1 MKKLLTTITISLLL
15 IVFISSCQK
24 TKTTTH
30 SIAFYN
36 VENLFDTVNSPGVN
50 DERYTPEAK
59 IPWNAK
65 RYGHKLDQLS
75 RVIKAMDT
83 VNGFP
88 VVIGLSEIENAG
100 VLKDLVAHE
109 SLKEAAYSF
118 LHQDSP
124 DARGIDVAMLYQPK
138 YYKPL
143 ETNFIYVNLPD
154 SGHATRDILYSKGI
168 LAGADTVHLFFNH
181 WVSRWGGQEV
191 TEPSRIFIAQML
203 KHITDSIMDVNAD
216 AAIIMAG
223 DLNDN
228 PTDTSVFHVLA
239 ARKPELPIKG
249 KGLYNLSLA
258 KFENGEGSLYYR
270 SWDMFDQFIVS
281 PALLDSTKKIHLI
294 GKDQEIVK
302 YDWMLYKPRKGDP
315 RPSRTAAGKP
325 RKGDPRP
332 SRTAAGKY
340 YGGFS
345 DHLPVLINLEVVE

>member
-1 MKKLLTTITISLLL
+1 MKFPVKILLAFFLLTTIL
-15 IVFISSCQK
+15 SSCHK

-30 SIAFYN
+30 SMAFYN
-36 VENLFDTVNSPGVN
+36 VENLFDTINSPGVN
-50 DERYTPEAK
+50 DGKYTPENEM
-59 IPWNAK
+59 PWNTE
-65 RYGHKLDQLS
+65 RYYHKLDQLA

-88 VVIGLSEIENAG
+88 VVIGLSEIENAS
-100 VLKDLVAHE
+100 VLKDLVAHKN
-109 SLKEAAYSF
+109 LKEAGYSF
-118 LHQDSP
+118 LHKDSP

-143 ETNFIYVNLPD
+143 ETNFIYVSLPD

-203 KHITDSIMDVNAD
+203 KHVTDSIMDVNAN

-228 PTDTSVFHVLA
+228 PNDTSVFHVLA

-249 KGLYNLSLA
+249 KRLYNLSLA

-281 PALLDSTKKIHLI
+281 PALLDNTKKIHLI
-294 GKDQEIVK
+294 GKDQQIVK
-302 YDWMLYKPRKGDP
+302 YDWMLY
-315 RPSRTAAGKP
+315 KP

-345 DHLPVLINLEVVE
+345 DHLPVLINVEIVE